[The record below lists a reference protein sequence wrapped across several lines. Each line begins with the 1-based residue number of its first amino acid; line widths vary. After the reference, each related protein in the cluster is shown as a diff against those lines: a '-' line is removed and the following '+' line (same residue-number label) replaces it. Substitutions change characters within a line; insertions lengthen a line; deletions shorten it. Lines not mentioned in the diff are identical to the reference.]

1 MVTPMAR
8 LAERESSSTSGGAV
22 GLLRHGSQT
31 LPLIVPPST
40 LWECLVLIL
49 NIMPSSLKENWLV

>member
-22 GLLRHGSQT
+22 VLLHHGSQT
-31 LPLIVPPST
+31 LPIIVPPST
-40 LWECLVLIL
+40 LWECLGSNSEHYAVI
-49 NIMPSSLKENWLV
+49 SEGKLVG